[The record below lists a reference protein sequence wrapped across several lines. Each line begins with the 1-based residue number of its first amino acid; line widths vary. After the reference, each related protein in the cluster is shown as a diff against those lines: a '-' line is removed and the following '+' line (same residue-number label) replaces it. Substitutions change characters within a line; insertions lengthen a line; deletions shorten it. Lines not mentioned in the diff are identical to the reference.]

1 MKIAVIGANGQLGT
15 DCCEV
20 FAQKHEVVPLTHH
33 DIEIADIDSVKKT
46 FSAIRPDAVVCTA
59 AAHNVPKCENEPD
72 VAFRINGIGSLNLA
86 KISAELGYKLVQYST
101 DYVFDG
107 KKISPYIESD
117 PVFPQ
122 SVYAVTKY
130 CGEQFVMNYC
140 EKFFVIR
147 VSGIYGKV
155 PCRAKNNTNFIV
167 NMVNS
172 AKSKPEVRVVN
183 DEVLTPTPT
192 SEIATNTLA
201 LIENEAYDLYH
212 MTCGGEVSWYE
223 FAKTIFE
230 TLKLSTPLYPAS
242 VKDFPSG
249 VKRPFYSVLENH
261 NLKKIGLDKMPEW
274 KEALVSFLNE
284 NYGIHT

>member
-20 FAQKHEVVPLTHH
+20 FSQQHEVVPLTHH
-33 DIEIADIDSVKKT
+33 DIEIADIDSVNKVFTEMK
-46 FSAIRPDAVVCTA
+46 PDVVVCTA
-59 AAHNVPKCENEPD
+59 AAHNVPKCESEPD

-86 KISAELGYKLVQYST
+86 KVSADLKYKFVQYST

-107 KKISPYIESD
+107 KKMKPYVESD
-117 PVFPQ
+117 AVFPQ

-130 CGEQFVMNYC
+130 CGEQFVRNYC

-155 PCRAKNNTNFIV
+155 PCRAKSNTNFIV
-167 NMVNS
+167 NMVN
-172 AKSKPEVRVVN
+172 AANSKPEVRVVN

-192 SEIATNTLA
+192 REIAMNTLS
-201 LIENEAYDLYH
+201 LIQTEAYNLYH
-212 MTCGGEVSWYE
+212 MTCEGEVSWYE

-230 TLKLSTPLYPAS
+230 TLNLSTPLYPAS
-242 VKDFPSG
+242 VKDFPSV
-249 VKRPFYSVLENH
+249 VKRPFYSVLDNR
-261 NLKKIGLDKMPEW
+261 NLKTIGLNQMPDW
-274 KEALVSFLNE
+274 KEAIVSFLHD
-284 NYGIHT
+284 NYGVMA

>member
-20 FAQKHEVVPLTHH
+20 FAGKHEVVPLTHA
-33 DIEIADIDSVKKT
+33 DIEIADVDSVKKV
-46 FSAIRPDAVVCTA
+46 FEAMKPDAVVCTA
-59 AAHNVPKCENEPD
+59 AAHNVPKCESEPD

-86 KISAELGYKLVQYST
+86 KVSNDLGYKLVQYST

-107 KKISPYIESD
+107 KKMKPYVETD
-117 PVFPQ
+117 AVFPQ

-130 CGEQFVMNYC
+130 AGEQLIMNYC
-140 EKFFVIR
+140 TKFYVVR

-155 PCRAKNNTNFIV
+155 PSRAKNHTNFVV
-167 NMVNS
+167 NMVNA

-192 SEIATNTLA
+192 YEIAKSTLS
-201 LIENEAYDLYH
+201 LLETEAYDLYH
-212 MTCGGEVSWYE
+212 MTCEGEVSWYE

-230 TLKLSTPLYPAS
+230 TLNLTTPLYSAS
-242 VKDFPSG
+242 VKDFPSV
-249 VKRPFYSVLENH
+249 VKRPFYSVLENY
-261 NLKKIGLDKMPEW
+261 NLKKLGLNSLPHW
-274 KEALVSFLNE
+274 KEALVAFLKE
-284 NYGIHT
+284 NYR